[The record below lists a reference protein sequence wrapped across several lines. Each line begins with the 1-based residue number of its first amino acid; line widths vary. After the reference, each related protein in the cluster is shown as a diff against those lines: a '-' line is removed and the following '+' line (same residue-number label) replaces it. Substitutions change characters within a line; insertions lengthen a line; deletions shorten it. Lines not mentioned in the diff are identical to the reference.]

1 MPEPLAPPAPAGF
14 LSAYADLLSRP
25 GVGRLVVAAAIARL
39 PTAMLPLGILLL
51 VVETG
56 GSLGA
61 AGLIAGAFGLGR
73 AFVSPAVGTL
83 IDRVG
88 QPPVLVGG
96 SLVQAALLVLLVA
109 ASASRLNLV
118 VLGAVAAVAGAA
130 SPPVQASLRALWPL
144 VAPPG
149 QHDSA
154 YSFDATSQE
163 LIWIVGPLLVAAI
176 LGAGSAAAV
185 VVAGAILGS
194 VGVVLFATSHASAD
208 APRNATGRLL
218 PSALGAPGLPA
229 LVGASACAG
238 FQYGALSFGLSA
250 LAVDLGARQS
260 SGLLL
265 AALSA
270 GSVSGGLAYGG
281 WRWRSQ
287 VIDRFRALLIAC
299 TALAAPLLLV
309 RSIALA
315 VPASVLAGLP
325 LAPMYGASYVLTGRV
340 APRDATTEAFTWTS
354 SAFALGVA
362 LGTGASGIASESAG
376 VGAAFALACVAPLV
390 AWLLTPFVG
399 DRRTLAES
407 PEAGHR

>member
-14 LSAYADLLSRP
+14 LSAYAGLLSRP
-25 GVGRLVVAAAIARL
+25 GVGRLVLAAAVARL

-88 QPPVLVGG
+88 QPRVLVGG
-96 SLVQAALLVLLVA
+96 AIVQAILLVVLVA
-109 ASASRLNLV
+109 AAAGRLNLLV
-118 VLGAVAAVAGAA
+118 VGAVAAAAGAA
-130 SPPVQASLRALWPL
+130 SPPVQASLRALWP
-144 VAPPG
+144 VIAAPG
-149 QHDSA
+149 QRDTA

-185 VVAGAILGS
+185 VVAGALLGS
-194 VGVVLFATSHASAD
+194 VGVVLFATSRASND
-208 APRNATGRLL
+208 APRNAAGGFL
-218 PSALGAPGLPA
+218 PSALAAPGLPA
-229 LVGASACAG
+229 LVAASVCAG

-250 LAVDLGARQS
+250 LAVQLGARQS

-265 AALSA
+265 AALSV
-270 GSVSGGLAYGG
+270 GSVSGGLAYGA

-287 VIDRFRALLIAC
+287 VIDRFRALLIAG

-315 VPASVLAGLP
+315 VPAAVLAGLP

-340 APRDATTEAFTWTS
+340 APRAATTEAFTWTS

-376 VGAAFALACVAPLV
+376 VRAAFALACAAPLV
-390 AWLLTPFVG
+390 AWFLSPLIG
-399 DRRTLAES
+399 DRRSLAES
-407 PEAGHR
+407 PHAG